1 MTENPSGTK
10 VEVLIILELCRDIEN
25 QSAELYHYFE
35 GIFSDSP
42 IISELWKK
50 TALEEENHSNQ
61 FVLAINLR
69 RQGLVQ
75 SVSLDQNTAETMLYK
90 VKSLFEEVR
99 RNKPG
104 IADSLRLAIELE
116 EELSEYHLST
126 MALFQEESH
135 RKLFEAMMKNDHDH
149 VVDLKKTYQNFMVNQ
164 E

>member
-1 MTENPSGTK
+1 
-10 VEVLIILELCRDIEN
+10 LR
-25 QSAELYHYFE
+25 
-35 GIFSDSP
+35 
-42 IISELWKK
+42 
-50 TALEEENHSNQ
+50 
-61 FVLAINLR
+61 INLR

-75 SVSLDQNTAETMLYK
+75 SVSLDQNTAETMLNK
-90 VKSLFEEVR
+90 LKSLFEEVR

-149 VVDLKKTYQNFMVNQ
+149 VVDLKKAYQNFMVSQ